1 MGKRTK
7 AAIIAI
13 AVLLAAGTLVSAQS
27 GNRLETS
34 LRNTP
39 KTGEQGAPF
48 NLDESAWCGGPRGG
62 SGGCGGQGG
71 YNGGQGNNGGSG
83 FDCH

>member
-7 AAIIAI
+7 VAIIAI
-13 AVLLAAGTLVSAQS
+13 AVLFVAGTLVSAQA
-27 GNRLETS
+27 GNF
-34 LRNTP
+34 P

-62 SGGCGGQGG
+62 SGFGPGGCGGPGG
-71 YNGGQGNNGGSG
+71 YNGNPDNGGGSG
-83 FDCH
+83 FSCH